1 MNMLSLGS
9 SEIKINPI
17 IMGLWQAGKQFWV
30 DIDDNQIQKAIFK
43 ALDLELLTFDTAE
56 EYGNGHSEIVLG
68 KALQGKRR
76 DVQILTKVRW
86 DHLEYDQVIAACEG
100 SLKRLQTDYLDL
112 LQIHWPSGSFGSDI
126 VPLDETLRAFEDLK
140 QQGKICAVGVSNF
153 NLSQLQD
160 AVEICP
166 IDSIQNCYS
175 ILFRGLNRADLLHFA
190 QENQI
195 TCLAYSPMAQG
206 LLSGKFQSDIQF
218 PQGDNR
224 RQNRLF
230 HPDILPTSLAVIEEL
245 KQIAE
250 DKEARLS
257 QLALAWVTTQ
267 QNACAIAGVRNAEQV
282 ECNLLAGDIEL
293 AYEEYE
299 QIEQIAQPILDKLGH
314 ETIQWDW

>member
-1 MNMLSLGS
+1 MQTQQLGQSDVRLS
-9 SEIKINPI
+9 KII
-17 IMGLWQAGKQFWV
+17 FGGWQAGQDCWLN
-30 DIDDNQIQKAIFK
+30 ISDDEIVNAVSAAI
-43 ALDLELLTFDTAE
+43 ELGMTSFDTAE
-56 EYGNGHSEIVLG
+56 EYGDGHSEIVLG

-175 ILFRGLNRADLLHFA
+175 ILFRGLNHADLLHFA
-190 QENQI
+190 QANQI

-267 QNACAIAGVRNAEQV
+267 PNACAIAGVRNAEQV

-299 QIEQIAQPILDKLGH
+299 QIEQIAQPILDKLGQ